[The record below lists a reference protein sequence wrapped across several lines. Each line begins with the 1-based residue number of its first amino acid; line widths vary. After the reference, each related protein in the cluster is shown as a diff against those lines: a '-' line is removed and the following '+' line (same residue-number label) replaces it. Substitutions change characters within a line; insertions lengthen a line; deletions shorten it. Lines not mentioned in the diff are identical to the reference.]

1 MSTKT
6 PSRHALRH
14 RALRA
19 EHERERQELSRL
31 LIRDRRARQ
40 SQILETAMKASLRH
54 PNGKTTT
61 VHGRHLRETLI
72 AQGWEEVET
81 IKPADRHVSRRSRRT
96 R

>member
-1 MSTKT
+1 MSAKT

-19 EHERERQELSRL
+19 EHERERQELF
-31 LIRDRRARQ
+31 IRDRRARQ